1 MMKLFLLLLL
11 TELVVSTEATTSR
24 TSNYLRGNYDRVLKK
39 NKLDN
44 IDWEQF
50 TADLAA
56 MTDVPTTKPS
66 LHPTTATPS
75 TAEPTVSPTTATP
88 SSVPSKELTLTPTKH
103 PSNQPTTAPTI
114 QEWLEFTGKPT
125 EQPSSISTNTPA
137 PTKEVSDILD
147 TIPPTTAIAVGAT
160 PTAQPTQFNFLF
172 TLGDSVITE
181 VPLPPFRLDFVA
193 TANNVNRKLRE
204 DDLLVGEA
212 ETAFIGIISNQILF
226 YLQSILPVEVKSVE
240 LEVGEKMVK
249 YFPQDEGNTVLVLFS
264 YIFSG
269 SIAFNTSYDE
279 VPTLPT
285 SQELQTK
292 VVECLKT
299 GTLVE
304 ALKSFDNTALLSV
317 DDTVVSIPS
326 GTASQIQKADDS
338 SGVISNSIDGGTA
351 ALITTPILVAFVT
364 VFAIIGFINMRSYRK
379 HHQTENDTS
388 IDVFRVSTPQNM
400 KAKISK
406 LSPMPKSRHYNQFES
421 PQGSEDSLFG
431 DMEENGDVEYLVTSD
446 AVDMEQLS
454 FPNQSKYDSE
464 MGSKD
469 GESDTTSERDI
480 PNRTLDLLYSDSDS
494 YFESNH
500 SQLIGRDAASAAFS
514 DYSSIHGDI
523 DIRPRV
529 MSKETNNLMYSDTDS
544 SIHDS
549 EHRLNSSLEMMKINH
564 QNIVEINQLLLDG
577 ETSASDLDSSDVA
590 GHAEDELGSQLSHK
604 DVATTYE
611 SLGSDGVLTDEV
623 LGMIQRDRLRG
634 TPPPSEGD
642 FDRDAVDAKDHNL
655 LGNMSDESDADDDE
669 LLFNE

>member
-1 MMKLFLLLLL
+1 MP
-11 TELVVSTEATTSR
+11 
-24 TSNYLRGNYDRVLKK
+24 
-39 NKLDN
+39 
-44 IDWEQF
+44 Q
-50 TADLAA
+50 
-56 MTDVPTTKPS
+56 
-66 LHPTTATPS
+66 
-75 TAEPTVSPTTATP
+75 
-88 SSVPSKELTLTPTKH
+88 
-103 PSNQPTTAPTI
+103 
-114 QEWLEFTGKPT
+114 
-125 EQPSSISTNTPA
+125 
-137 PTKEVSDILD
+137 
-147 TIPPTTAIAVGAT
+147 
-160 PTAQPTQFNFLF
+160 
-172 TLGDSVITE
+172 
-181 VPLPPFRLDFVA
+181 FRLDFVA

-204 DDLLVGEA
+204 DELLVGEA
-212 ETAFIGIISNQILF
+212 ETAFIGIVSNQILF

-240 LEVGEKMVK
+240 LEVGGKTVK
-249 YFPQDEGNTVLVLFS
+249 YFPQDEGNTILVLFS
-264 YIFSG
+264 YIFGG
-269 SIAFNTSYDE
+269 SVAFHTSYDE

-285 SQELQTK
+285 SNELRTK
-292 VVECLKT
+292 VAEFLQA

-304 ALKSFDNTALLSV
+304 TLKSFDNTALLSV
-317 DDTVVSIPS
+317 DDVVVAIPPS

-338 SGVISNSIDGGTA
+338 SGVTSKSIDGGTA

-364 VFAIIGFINMRSYRK
+364 VFAIIGFINVRSYRK
-379 HHQTENDTS
+379 HWQTENDTS
-388 IDVFRVSTPQNM
+388 IDVFRASTPQNM

-421 PQGSEDSLFG
+421 PQGSENSLFG

-464 MGSKD
+464 KGSME

-494 YFESNH
+494 YFESSH
-500 SQLIGRDAASAAFS
+500 TLSTSVRSQLIGRDAASTAFS

-523 DIRPRV
+523 DVRPRV

-577 ETSASDLDSSDVA
+577 EFSASDLDTDIEAEDDVA
-590 GHAEDELGSQLSHK
+590 GHAKDELESQLSHE
-604 DVATTYE
+604 DVATTYKK
-611 SLGSDGVLTDEV
+611 LGSDGVLTDEV
-623 LGMIQRDRLRG
+623 LGMIQRDRLRV

>member
-1 MMKLFLLLLL
+1 M
-11 TELVVSTEATTSR
+11 
-24 TSNYLRGNYDRVLKK
+24 
-39 NKLDN
+39 
-44 IDWEQF
+44 
-50 TADLAA
+50 
-56 MTDVPTTKPS
+56 
-66 LHPTTATPS
+66 
-75 TAEPTVSPTTATP
+75 
-88 SSVPSKELTLTPTKH
+88 
-103 PSNQPTTAPTI
+103 
-114 QEWLEFTGKPT
+114 
-125 EQPSSISTNTPA
+125 
-137 PTKEVSDILD
+137 
-147 TIPPTTAIAVGAT
+147 
-160 PTAQPTQFNFLF
+160 
-172 TLGDSVITE
+172 
-181 VPLPPFRLDFVA
+181 PPFRLDFVA

-204 DDLLVGEA
+204 DELLVGEA

-240 LEVGEKMVK
+240 LEVGEKTVK
-249 YFPQDEGNTVLVLFS
+249 YFPQDEGNTILVLFS

-285 SQELQTK
+285 TNELQTK
-292 VVECLKT
+292 VVEFLKA

-304 ALKSFDNTALLSV
+304 TLKSFDNTALLSV
-317 DDTVVSIPS
+317 DDVVVSIPS

-364 VFAIIGFINMRSYRK
+364 VFAIIGFINVRSYRK
-379 HHQTENDTS
+379 HQQTENDTS
-388 IDVFRVSTPQNM
+388 IDVFRASTPQNM

-431 DMEENGDVEYLVTSD
+431 DMEGNGDVEYLVTSD

-464 MGSKD
+464 MGSKE

-500 SQLIGRDAASAAFS
+500 TLSTSVRSQLIGRDAASAAFS

-577 ETSASDLDSSDVA
+577 ETSASDLDSNIEAEDDVA
-590 GHAEDELGSQLSHK
+590 GHAKDELECQLSHK